1 MLPSPNESTSVTV
14 LMKDIYFMRYIM
26 YSVIKYQ
33 VSMYHTVVKLIQLLF
48 SSKYPTYHK
57 SPPLQSRPPVAR
69 PPYLPCTRVP
79 E

>member
-33 VSMYHTVVKLIQLLF
+33 VSSINVSYRSEIDSTPLLLEI
-48 SSKYPTYHK
+48 SYVS
-57 SPPLQSRPPVAR
+57 
-69 PPYLPCTRVP
+69 
-79 E
+79 